1 MLSQNCS
8 SSVKK
13 PKNFRQIPFLSAKS
27 SDSLLPVK
35 KIGLY
40 REKNISCLGYF
51 WVKFYTN
58 ICTLYFNISAF
69 SVHYQTQY
77 LAKNSRFLGRKNS
90 CRLRFGPS
98 TAYICP
104 SIVYNYTIW
113 SHTGTVYYTLQASIR
128 CILYTVC
135 TMQWRN
141 NGFYLAT

>member
-1 MLSQNCS
+1 M
-8 SSVKK
+8 
-13 PKNFRQIPFLSAKS
+13 
-27 SDSLLPVK
+27 
-35 KIGLY
+35 
-40 REKNISCLGYF
+40 
-51 WVKFYTN
+51 
-58 ICTLYFNISAF
+58 YFNIEIF

-113 SHTGTVYYTLQASIR
+113 STGTVYYTLQANRR

-135 TMQWRN
+135 TMQ
-141 NGFYLAT
+141 